1 MAALSCAAPA
11 LRAQSL
17 GLSDTPPHERL
28 TGSGGQDV
36 FRSLACNWRGD
47 IAAVGSASR
56 GAQGGEDA
64 LLVIFDAQLNRITER
79 HIGRQGDDAANSI
92 VALPDGRYLL
102 AGYSSYPG
110 ARSTQRKRY
119 FGKRDAWAL
128 ILDER
133 GETER
138 ELLVGSAEQ
147 DEFTAAVVSPN
158 GPIWIAGNWGDQAWI
173 LAVDADLKVI
183 WEKKNQYHG
192 LKTHVETAC
201 AGPDQTLWVAGSV
214 VEQGQKRLWLAV
226 FDVQGRVII
235 EKIFPA
241 SQAETATAIALMPD
255 KSIALAGNLF
265 HPRFRQSAF
274 VALLDPQG
282 VMQHYEMLG
291 GYEFDTLDALLPAY
305 NGQMLCAGTSSS
317 FERGSRRAD
326 AWLVRMDKESDKPLK
341 SIYQGSK
348 LDDAYH
354 ALAQHP
360 DGRILAAGYTDK
372 QVLKFRQAWLTQL
385 NAPAPTSETPKG
397 ELKLRA
403 GQPVFPG
410 GGNFAAPGERICV
423 PLFLQND
430 NKQSVAGLRLKVTS
444 PADQPNYLKLPGE
457 RSVWAPPAAAKAST
471 PFSLP
476 LRFDPTT
483 PSGVQTLSLQLYR
496 YETPIGEPITIQIPV
511 GEQVRPALT
520 LALSP
525 QDTMLTVGQQAYLLA
540 RIHNNGLAGAQ
551 DLRLDL
557 TLPEGLTG
565 PAQINLGN
573 IAAGQTLQ
581 YKFPVL
587 PEQPLEKTELN
598 ARVSDGALLHS
609 AGAQAFVRARAAA
622 KPTESSAEY
631 SVVVWVYP
639 NPDHF
644 DRQEI
649 VWTQEE
655 LTVQVK
661 IVSNRPINKQQF
673 CIEIN
678 GEPCG
683 DGVKFEEVSAKGGRN
698 SKTFS
703 QTVRLKPGDNHIT
716 AKLRTLEGGIAS
728 ESLKVL
734 YAPSKPNLHI
744 LSIGIHSPD
753 LKFPPKDARDFAR
766 IFAAQ
771 PSTAFGKVF
780 VDTLLTEAQTT
791 KTEILK
797 ALRRLQY
804 RYADLQIQPKDV
816 LMVFVSAH
824 GFKTPDDQFRI
835 AAADYDGPFMQ
846 ETSLDF
852 ERELVNY
859 LQDVHCRKIFLIDAC
874 QSGNA
879 SGEGIAR
886 IASHQKNL
894 NLIASCQAS
903 EFSYEDEAWQNGAFT
918 HAWIK
923 GIQAFTQKPTSVD
936 LDADGRLTLGE
947 LFAFVQ
953 KETPALVE
961 KKRPKPKTSQKP
973 VIFAQH
979 HVQNL
984 ILLEKK

>member
-1 MAALSCAAPA
+1 MT
-11 LRAQSL
+11 QSSKL
-17 GLSDTPPHERL
+17 
-28 TGSGGQDV
+28 
-36 FRSLACNWRGD
+36 
-47 IAAVGSASR
+47 
-56 GAQGGEDA
+56 
-64 LLVIFDAQLNRITER
+64 
-79 HIGRQGDDAANSI
+79 
-92 VALPDGRYLL
+92 
-102 AGYSSYPG
+102 
-110 ARSTQRKRY
+110 
-119 FGKRDAWAL
+119 FGK
-128 ILDER
+128 
-133 GETER
+133 
-138 ELLVGSAEQ
+138 
-147 DEFTAAVVSPN
+147 
-158 GPIWIAGNWGDQAWI
+158 
-173 LAVDADLKVI
+173 
-183 WEKKNQYHG
+183 KKNQYHG
-192 LKTHVETAC
+192 LKTRLEAAC

-214 VEQGQKRLWLAV
+214 VEQGQKRLWLAA
-226 FDVQGRVII
+226 FDVQGRVIL

-241 SQAETATAIALMPD
+241 SQAETATAIALLPD
-255 KSIALAGNLF
+255 KSIALAGNLI
-265 HPRFRQSAF
+265 HPRFRESAF

-282 VMQHYEMLG
+282 VVQRYEMLG
-291 GYEFDTLDALLPAY
+291 GYEFDAFNALLPAH
-305 NGQMLCAGTSSS
+305 NGQILCAGTGAS
-317 FERGSRRAD
+317 FERGSRRTD
-326 AWLVRMDKESDKPLK
+326 AWLVRMDKESDKALK
-341 SIYQGSK
+341 SWYQGSK

-360 DGRILAAGYTDK
+360 DGRILAVGYTDK
-372 QVLKFRQAWLTQL
+372 QVLRFRQAWLAQL
-385 NAPAPTSETPKG
+385 NAPAPVNEPLKG

-403 GQPVFPG
+403 GQPVFPEG
-410 GGNFAAPGERICV
+410 RDFAAPGERICV

-430 NKQSVAGLRLKVTS
+430 AKQSVAGLRLKVTS
-444 PADQPNYLKLPGE
+444 PAGQPSYLKLPGE
-457 RSVWAPPAAAKAST
+457 RSVWAPPAAANAST

-483 PSGVQTLSLQLYR
+483 PSGMQTLTLQLYR
-496 YETPIGEPITIQIPV
+496 YETPVGDPVTLQIPV
-511 GEQVRPALT
+511 GEQIRPALT
-520 LALSP
+520 LALFP
-525 QDTMLTVGQQAYLLA
+525 QDTTLIVGQQAYMIA
-540 RIHNNGLAGAQ
+540 RIQNNGLAGAQ

-565 PAQINLGN
+565 PNQINLGN

-587 PEQPLEKTELN
+587 PEQALEKAELN
-598 ARVSDGALLHS
+598 ARVSDGALLYS
-609 AGAQAFVRARAAA
+609 AAAQASLRARAAGR
-622 KPTESSAEY
+622 PTESSAEY

-661 IVSNRPINKQQF
+661 IVSNRPISKQQF

-678 GEPCG
+678 GDPCG
-683 DGVKFEEVSAKGGRN
+683 EGVKFEEVSAKGGRN

-716 AKLRTLEGGIAS
+716 AKLRTPEGAIVS

-734 YAPSKPNLHI
+734 YAPSRPNLHI

-753 LKFPPKDARDFAR
+753 LKYPSKDARDFAR
-766 IFAAQ
+766 IFVAQ

-824 GFKTPDDQFRI
+824 GFKTPDDEFRI

-859 LQDVHCRKIFLIDAC
+859 LQDVNCRKY
-874 QSGNA
+874 S
-879 SGEGIAR
+879 
-886 IASHQKNL
+886 
-894 NLIASCQAS
+894 
-903 EFSYEDEAWQNGAFT
+903 
-918 HAWIK
+918 
-923 GIQAFTQKPTSVD
+923 
-936 LDADGRLTLGE
+936 
-947 LFAFVQ
+947 
-953 KETPALVE
+953 
-961 KKRPKPKTSQKP
+961 
-973 VIFAQH
+973 
-979 HVQNL
+979 
-984 ILLEKK
+984 